1 MRITAP
7 TRSRCS
13 TRSCPRPAPR
23 PEWGSAARPARGS
36 RPSSKRSACTSSTP
50 GIASP
55 CSRSTRRA
63 RSGGSILG
71 DKTRMEQ
78 LSRRAEAF
86 IRPSPSGGTLGGV
99 ARRTREALLVCEAA
113 GFDVVLVETVGV
125 GQSEVAVAGMV
136 DLFVLLLAPG
146 AGDELQGVKRG
157 IVELAD
163 LIVVN
168 KADGDLLDAA
178 RHTAADY
185 AHALHLVRSTDDGA
199 IDRVRTCS
207 ALLGDGIDELWETI
221 GALVAAARASG
232 ELDARRADQARA
244 WMWSEVTDTLLDEL
258 RSDAAVRARID
269 ALEEDVRC
277 GRISPAA
284 AAHEGARRISA
295 RDDRQACDRS
305 SRSDTPRSEPG
316 ACATRA
322 RCAAGVRPRGRAV
335 LVRRARLQHRVSR
348 RHDERGDVRAA
359 HESESAHPCRRL
371 RSRGSGLG
379 RGAPTRCRL
388 AGSAGDSRP
397 RRVAGCVGVDGRRAR
412 RPFVRLVRVGSR
424 TPAAR
429 AIERRARAQGR
440 RGNGGRARARRRAI

>member
-1 MRITAP
+1 MTETGELADAVHAGDRRALARAITLVE
-7 TRSRCS
+7 S
-13 TRSCPRPAPR
+13 TRDDHRADAVELLDAILPATGTATRVGISGAPGAGKSTFIEALGVHLVDAGHR
-23 PEWGSAARPARGS
+23 VAVLAVD
-36 RPSSKRSACTSSTP
+36 PSS
-50 GIASP
+50 
-55 CSRSTRRA
+55 A

-78 LSRRAEAF
+78 LSRRTEAF

-136 DLFVLLLAPG
+136 DLFVLLLGPG

-207 ALLGDGIDELWETI
+207 ALLGEGIDELWEAI

-258 RSDAAVRARID
+258 RSDIAVRARIE
-269 ALEEDVRC
+269 ALEHDVSD

-284 AAHEGARRISA
+284 AAHEVLAA
-295 RDDRQACDRS
+295 FRS
-305 SRSDTPRSEPG
+305 
-316 ACATRA
+316 
-322 RCAAGVRPRGRAV
+322 
-335 LVRRARLQHRVSR
+335 Q
-348 RHDERGDVRAA
+348 
-359 HESESAHPCRRL
+359 
-371 RSRGSGLG
+371 
-379 RGAPTRCRL
+379 
-388 AGSAGDSRP
+388 
-397 RRVAGCVGVDGRRAR
+397 
-412 RPFVRLVRVGSR
+412 
-424 TPAAR
+424 
-429 AIERRARAQGR
+429 
-440 RGNGGRARARRRAI
+440 

>member
-1 MRITAP
+1 MTEIGDLADAVRAGDRRALARAITLVE
-7 TRSRCS
+7 S
-13 TRSCPRPAPR
+13 TRADHRADAVALLEAILPATGASTRVGISGAPGAGKSTFIEALGTNLVNAGHR
-23 PEWGSAARPARGS
+23 VAVLAVD
-36 RPSSKRSACTSSTP
+36 PSSV
-50 GIASP
+50 
-55 CSRSTRRA
+55 

-136 DLFVLLLAPG
+136 DLFVLLLGPG

-168 KADGDLLDAA
+168 KADGELLDAA

-185 AHALHLVRSTDDGA
+185 AHALHLVRSDDEGA

-207 ALLGDGIDELWETI
+207 ALLGEGIDELWETI
-221 GALVAAARASG
+221 GALVAAARESAA
-232 ELDARRADQARA
+232 LDVRRAEQARA

-258 RSDAAVRARID
+258 RADAAVRARVE
-269 ALEEDVRC
+269 ALEEDVSR

-284 AAHEGARRISA
+284 AAREVL
-295 RDDRQACDRS
+295 
-305 SRSDTPRSEPG
+305 
-316 ACATRA
+316 
-322 RCAAGVRPRGRAV
+322 AAF
-335 LVRRARLQHRVSR
+335 
-348 RHDERGDVRAA
+348 
-359 HESESAHPCRRL
+359 
-371 RSRGSGLG
+371 RSR
-379 RGAPTRCRL
+379 
-388 AGSAGDSRP
+388 
-397 RRVAGCVGVDGRRAR
+397 
-412 RPFVRLVRVGSR
+412 
-424 TPAAR
+424 
-429 AIERRARAQGR
+429 
-440 RGNGGRARARRRAI
+440 